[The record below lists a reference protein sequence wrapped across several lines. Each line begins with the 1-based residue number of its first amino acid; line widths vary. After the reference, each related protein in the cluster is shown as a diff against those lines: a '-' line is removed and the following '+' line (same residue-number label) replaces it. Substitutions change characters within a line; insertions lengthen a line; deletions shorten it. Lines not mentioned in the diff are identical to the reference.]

1 MLKEPSESFQQRL
14 LLGKHEQLAKSYS
27 IGIIAT
33 VVTSLA
39 LGLLLIKVADFKQLS
54 WWISAVIALG
64 CVRYGHFYYYKLN
77 PDKALHSKL
86 WINFFYIGLGLSGF
100 LWGSSVIFLPPKE
113 NILFLS
119 LTIMWVGVI
128 IASAV
133 SSYSFTKKAYLIFL
147 LSACIPIFFYLTA
160 VPPIKEIYFYLSI
173 GVAAMTLF
181 LISSSTRLNKV
192 IHQNLSSINNEID
205 KNNELEKQKN
215 ILNAVAEASEALL
228 GETWEQSIPAFLE
241 KLGNNI
247 SMSRIQVFENNHE
260 DIDEHLYTRCRFSW
274 SSDIAPTYK
283 FKDITVSYNQLHMER
298 WVQELSNGRSILSD
312 INSLPENERHFL
324 KSIDV
329 NSFFAIP
336 IFVGTEW
343 WGYISFDECKPGKKW
358 KADEIDILKTTAA
371 VIGAAIKRSW
381 AEDKLS
387 YHASHDSLTGL
398 ANRRAFEIYLD
409 RMVKS
414 CETTRASHALC
425 YIDLDRF
432 KVINDT
438 CGHSAGD
445 ALLKQLGD
453 LMKRQI
459 RENDFIARLGGD
471 EFAILLEGITLE
483 KAKEVAGY
491 IQTTIEKFSF
501 NWNDSV
507 FRVGASIGIVAIDSS
522 TRNTDKLL
530 QTADS
535 ACRAVKTSNTNQVQV
550 FNVDDTIA
558 STSRDDANSC
568 IAINNALE
576 NNQFK
581 LYLQPICPTND
592 LQSDWVHFEV
602 LIRMQNDNDSVIT
615 PNWFLPTAERYNL
628 ITRIDRWVFEAT
640 IRTLSDNKDLYKTIN
655 TLSIN
660 ISGASLC
667 DPSFLNFVRSIF
679 SKYDIPTE
687 IICFEITETIAVSN
701 LTEANNFITELH
713 KHGCRFSLDDFGTGF
728 SSFENLK
735 HLKVDYVKIDGI
747 FIRDICSNK
756 IDLEMVRSLNSI
768 SKLMNIKTIAEY
780 VEDESILSTL
790 QELGVDFIQG
800 YAISKPLP
808 LEQILLTNNQT
819 QSKLRIVS

>member
-1 MLKEPSESFQQRL
+1 MPKETTKSFQQRL
-14 LLGKHEQLAKSYS
+14 LLGKHEQLAESYAG
-27 IGIIAT
+27 GIIAT
-33 VVTSLA
+33 VITSITLA
-39 LGLLLIKVADFKQLS
+39 LLLIQEADIFYLS
-54 WWISAVIALG
+54 VWVSAVLILG
-64 CVRYGHFYYYKLN
+64 CIRFGHYYYYKIY
-77 PDKALHSKL
+77 PDKALNSKP
-86 WINFFYIGLGLSGF
+86 WINFFYIGLGLSGL
-100 LWGSSVIFLPPKE
+100 LWGSAIIFLPSKE
-113 NILFLS
+113 NLLFLS
-119 LTIMWVGVI
+119 LTIMWASVI
-128 IASAV
+128 MASAV
-133 SSYSFTKKAYLIFL
+133 SSYSFTKKAYIIFALSVSTPMLIY
-147 LSACIPIFFYLTA
+147 LSAIPPL
-160 VPPIKEIYFYLSI
+160 KDIYFYMSI
-173 GVAAMTLF
+173 GIAAMTAF
-181 LISSSTRLNKV
+181 LIVSSMRLNKV
-192 IHQNLSSINNEID
+192 IHENLSSINNEID
-205 KNNELEKQKN
+205 KNTELEKQKS
-215 ILNAVAEASEALL
+215 ILNAVADASEALL
-228 GETWEQSIPAFLE
+228 GETWEQSIPTFLE
-241 KLGNNI
+241 KLGNNVSI
-247 SMSRIQVFENNHE
+247 SRIQVFENNHD
-260 DIDEHLYTRCRFSW
+260 DIEEHLYTRCRFSW
-274 SSDIAPTYK
+274 SAKDSPTYK
-283 FKDITVSYNQLHMER
+283 FKDITVSYNQLHMQR
-298 WVQELSNGRSILSD
+298 WVQELSYGRSILGD
-312 INSLPENERHFL
+312 VDSLPENEQHFL
-324 KSIDV
+324 RSIDV
-329 NSFFAIP
+329 ESFFAIP
-336 IFVGTEW
+336 IFVGNEW

-358 KADEIDILKTTAA
+358 AADEIDILKTTAA

-409 RMVKS
+409 RLVKS
-414 CETTRASHALC
+414 CEATRASHALC

-453 LMKRQI
+453 LMKQNI
-459 RENDFIARLGGD
+459 REDDFIARLGGD
-471 EFAILLEGITLE
+471 EFAILLEEITLE
-483 KAKEVAGY
+483 KAKEIASF
-491 IQTTIEKFSF
+491 IQSTIEKYSF

-507 FRVGASIGIVAIDSS
+507 FRVGASIGIVSIDSS
-522 TRNTDKLL
+522 SKNTDKLL

-535 ACRAVKTSNTNQVQV
+535 ACRSVKISNTNQVQV
-550 FNVDDTIA
+550 FSVDDTLVN
-558 STSRDDANSC
+558 SNRDDANSC

-581 LYLQPICPTND
+581 LYLQPICPSND
-592 LQSDWVHFEV
+592 LSSDWVHFEV
-602 LIRMQNDNDSVIT
+602 LIRMLNENDSIIT

-640 IRTLSDNKDLYKTIN
+640 IRILSENQSLYEKIS

-667 DPSFLNFVRSIF
+667 DPSFLNFVKSIF
-679 SKYDIPTE
+679 SRYTIPTE

-747 FIRDICSNK
+747 FIRDICTNK

-780 VEDESILSTL
+780 VEDDAILATL
-790 QELGVDFIQG
+790 QQLGVDFIQG

-808 LEQILLTNNQT
+808 LEQVLFT
-819 QSKLRIVS
+819 QSQPQSNLRVVN